1 MCITKQ
7 RETMSDGKH
16 DTLVYRLAST
26 LIKLNQGEHID
37 PLSLADE
44 YGVTLRTIQRDLNVR
59 FAYLPIQ
66 KTNGLYH
73 LDSFFLGKL
82 THQDIERFASL
93 AGVQGLFPSLTAK
106 FLEEIF
112 DNSTRASL
120 LVKGHSYESLD
131 GKEQQF
137 KQLEEAISLSQHID
151 FDYAKADSTKH
162 YVATH
167 PYKMINNKG
176 IWYLI
181 ALDDKKLK
189 TFSFSKISK
198 LHIGQTNFELDDEL
212 LTLILDDDSVWFSK
226 NKIEVV
232 LKISKEVAD
241 YFLRRTLI
249 SNQVIEKK
257 LEDGSLILSTKISHS
272 NQLLPIIRYW
282 VPHIRIISPE
292 TMQHELEE
300 ELLSYLNQI

>member
-1 MCITKQ
+1 
-7 RETMSDGKH
+7 MSAGKH

-26 LIKLNQGEHID
+26 LIKLNQGEQLD
-37 PLSLADE
+37 PQSLADE

-73 LDSFFLGKL
+73 LDPFFLGKL
-82 THQDIERFASL
+82 THQDIERFAGL

-120 LVKGHSYESLD
+120 LVKGHSYESLE
-131 GKEQQF
+131 GKELQF
-137 KQLEEAISLSQHID
+137 KQLEEAISLSQQID
-151 FDYAKADSTKH
+151 FDYTKSDSTKH
-162 YVATH
+162 YPAAH

-181 ALDDKKLK
+181 ALDGDKLK
-189 TFSFSKISK
+189 TFSFSKINN
-198 LHIGQTNFELDDEL
+198 LHIGQTNFEPEEKILK
-212 LTLILDDDSVWFSK
+212 LIIDDDSIWFSK
-226 NKIEVV
+226 HKTKVV
-232 LKISKEVAD
+232 LRISKEVAD

-249 SNQVIEKK
+249 ANQVIEKK
-257 LEDGSLILSTKISHS
+257 LEDGSLILSTKISHH

-282 VPHIRIISPE
+282 IPHVRVISPE
-292 TMQHELEE
+292 PLQHELEQ
-300 ELLSYLNQI
+300 ELRKYLKL

>member
-1 MCITKQ
+1 
-7 RETMSDGKH
+7 MSEGTH

-26 LIKLNQGEHID
+26 LIKLNQGERLD
-37 PLSLADE
+37 PHSLAEE

-73 LDSFFLGKL
+73 LDSLYLGKL

-93 AGVQGLFPSLTAK
+93 AGIQGLFPSLTAK

-120 LVKGHSYESLD
+120 LVKGHSYENLD
-131 GKEQQF
+131 GQEQQF
-137 KQLEEAISLSQHID
+137 KQLEEAISKSQHID
-151 FDYAKADSTKH
+151 FDYSKSGSTKH
-162 YVATH
+162 YLTAN

-176 IWYLI
+176 IWYLV
-181 ALDDKKLK
+181 ALDDGKLK
-189 TFSFSKISK
+189 TFSFSKISNV
-198 LHIGQTNFELDDEL
+198 HIKQTSFELDDEL
-212 LTLILDDDSVWFSK
+212 LKLISDDDSIWFSK

-232 LKISKEVAD
+232 LKISNEVAD
-241 YFLRRTLI
+241 YFHRRTLI
-249 SNQVIEKK
+249 SNQVIEKELK
-257 LEDGSLILSTKISHS
+257 DGSLILSTKISHS

-282 VPHIRIISPE
+282 LPHIRIISPE
-292 TMQHELEE
+292 KMQNELEQ
-300 ELLSYLNQI
+300 ELKKYLNVE

>member
-1 MCITKQ
+1 
-7 RETMSDGKH
+7 MSKGNH

-26 LIKLNQGEHID
+26 LIKLNQGEHLE
-37 PLSLADE
+37 PESLADE

-73 LDSFFLGKL
+73 LDPIYLGKL

-93 AGVQGLFPSLTAK
+93 AGVQGLFPSLTPK

-137 KQLEEAISLSQHID
+137 RQLEEAVSLSQYID
-151 FDYAKADSTKH
+151 FDYAKSDSTKH
-162 YVATH
+162 YLSAQ

-181 ALDDKKLK
+181 ALDGGKLK

-198 LHIGQTNFELDDEL
+198 VHIRQANFELDNTL
-212 LTLILDDDSVWFSK
+212 LSLISDDDSIWFSK
-226 NKIEVV
+226 DRVEVV

-249 SNQVIEKK
+249 SNQVIEKT

-272 NQLLPIIRYW
+272 NQLLSIIRYW
-282 VPHIRIISPE
+282 LPHIRIISPE
-292 TMQHELEE
+292 AMQHELED
-300 ELLSYLNQI
+300 ELKKYLDN

>member
-1 MCITKQ
+1 
-7 RETMSDGKH
+7 MSEGKH

-26 LIKLNQGEHID
+26 LIKLNQGEHLA
-37 PLSLADE
+37 PESLADE

-73 LDSFFLGKL
+73 LDSVYLGKL

-93 AGVQGLFPSLTAK
+93 AGVQGLFPSLTPK

-112 DNSTRASL
+112 DNSTQGSL
-120 LVKGHSYESLD
+120 LVKGHNYEDLD

-137 KQLEEAISLSQHID
+137 TQLEEAVSLSQHID
-151 FDYAKADSTKH
+151 FDYAKSDSIKH
-162 YVATH
+162 YLSAQ

-181 ALDDKKLK
+181 ALDRGKLK

-198 LHIGQTNFELDDEL
+198 VHIRQEIFKPDNEL
-212 LTLILDDDSVWFSK
+212 LTLISGDDSIWFSK
-226 NKIEVV
+226 DRIKVV
-232 LKISKEVAD
+232 LRISEEVAG
-241 YFLRRTLI
+241 YFIRRTLI
-249 SNQVIEKK
+249 SNQIIEKK
-257 LEDGSLILSTKISHS
+257 LDDGSLILSTKISHS
-272 NQLLPIIRYW
+272 NQLLPIIMYW
-282 VPHIRIISPE
+282 IPHIHIISPE
-292 TMQHELEE
+292 SIQHELKQQIRE
-300 ELLSYLNQI
+300 YLAL